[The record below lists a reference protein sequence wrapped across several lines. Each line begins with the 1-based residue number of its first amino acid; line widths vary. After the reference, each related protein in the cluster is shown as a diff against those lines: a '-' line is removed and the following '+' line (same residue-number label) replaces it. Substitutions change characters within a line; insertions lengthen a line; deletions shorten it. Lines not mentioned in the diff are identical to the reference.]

1 MEPPVRMAHGDVP
14 TLAARPNRSS
24 AEDATCASTI
34 ADTQRPS
41 FAAISV
47 ADQQAKEDSLARK
60 TEHAMKLSTILRSF
74 ASGTVAAECSAE
86 WTIW

>member
-1 MEPPVRMAHGDVP
+1 MRMVHGDVP
-14 TLAARPNRSS
+14 TLAAHPNRSS
-24 AEDATCASTI
+24 AEDVTCASII

-41 FAAISV
+41 SAAILA

-60 TEHAMKLSTILRSF
+60 TEHAMRLSTILRSF